1 MKTLLSLVLIVAFT
15 SAYSRGE
22 PDAAQASA
30 PEAETPATGAI
41 ISPEAARNADIEIA
55 TAGPAMLRETLTLY
69 GNIQPAPER
78 VRALTARYPGV
89 ILKVSGSIGDRVVVG
104 QTLATIESNESLQTY
119 PVKSAIAGVIT
130 QRHAN
135 VGEVAGAEALFE
147 VADFSVVRV
156 DLSVFPKDRARL
168 KVGQHVLVSAADGD
182 SRGESELTYV
192 SPLGNMQS
200 QSVTARANLA
210 NQDGRWTAGEFVS
223 AEVRVYETHTAV
235 TVVPAAIQQIKG
247 QSVVFVQT
255 ESGFEARPV
264 ELGRRGAAALE
275 VKSGLRAGERYVTKN
290 SFLVKAEVLKS
301 EAEED

>member
-1 MKTLLSLVLIVAFT
+1 MKKLLLLVLIVAFT
-15 SAYSRGE
+15 SACSRGE
-22 PDAAQASA
+22 TGAAEAST
-30 PEAETPATGAI
+30 PETETPPSGAM
-41 ISPEAARNADIEIA
+41 ISPEAARNAGIEIA
-55 TAGPAMLRETLTLY
+55 TAGPAMLREALTLY

-89 ILKVSGSIGDRVVVG
+89 ILKVSGNIGDRVVVG
-104 QTLATIESNESLQTY
+104 QTLATIESNESLQAY
-119 PVKSAIAGVIT
+119 PVKSPIAGVIT

-135 VGEVAGAEALFE
+135 AGEVAGAEALFE

-168 KVGQHVLVSAADGD
+168 KVGQHVLVTDADGK
-182 SRGESELTYV
+182 SRGEGELAYV
-192 SPLGNMQS
+192 SPLGNVQS
-200 QSVTARANLA
+200 QSVSARVNLA

-223 AEVRVYETHTAV
+223 AEVVVNETQAAV
-235 TVVPAAIQQIKG
+235 TVAPAAIQQIKG

-255 ESGFEARPV
+255 ESGFEARAV

-275 VKSGLRAGERYVTKN
+275 IKNGLRAGERYVTKN